1 MESPHP
7 EYKLLDA
14 PSDFYTILREAEWRA
29 SVRPA
34 HIAAR
39 NSEWYDQLT
48 NIIAQVGMAVTDL
61 TIRDIKARAVV
72 APLKRPVRTAVRFL
86 LRPSSLIDV
95 LTEQG
100 QPEFW

>member
-1 MESPHP
+1 
-7 EYKLLDA
+7 
-14 PSDFYTILREAEWRA
+14 
-29 SVRPA
+29 
-34 HIAAR
+34 
-39 NSEWYDQLT
+39 
-48 NIIAQVGMAVTDL
+48 MAVTDL

-100 QPEFW
+100 QPEF